1 MSNSDAHVLEQSLVC
16 GRQSLL
22 ERGILR
28 IALVTHAQAQ
38 PVRSTVEILQ
48 FERPAQS
55 FSLLVGIVSGEGQ
68 LDRSRS
74 SLFLRCAR
82 FPPLQCRQ
90 LQIGDLLRVGL
101 SIRCFL
107 QFALFDSLGRAP
119 IAQSISSHSRCRR
132 RPELRARSA
141 LRKAA
146 KLSTGSD
153 FCSELIHRTSRSIAL
168 TEAGRDFY

>member
-1 MSNSDAHVLEQSLVC
+1 MVDHDGN
-16 GRQSLL
+16 
-22 ERGILR
+22 LR
-28 IALVTHAQAQ
+28 ATFFIARTIW
-38 PVRSTVEILQ
+38 R
-48 FERPAQS
+48 
-55 FSLLVGIVSGEGQ
+55 VSGEGQ